1 MKLGTRALPSHAS
14 SVQTAASTEC
24 FWPDGQGCKSSFR
37 IGPAFALKRATR
49 SHQEINGIRRATPF
63 ELLALLLLALPL
75 LLTLQKLVVLFAL
88 GERSHQLLADRA
100 TMQDLTQLFGKIFIS
115 GAI

>member
-1 MKLGTRALPSHAS
+1 MVA
-14 SVQTAASTEC
+14 
-24 FWPDGQGCKSSFR
+24 FSFR
-37 IGPAFALKRATR
+37 AKMIVFCPNGPTQTTNVTHARD
-49 SHQEINGIRRATPF
+49 QGATPF

-75 LLTLQKLVVLFAL
+75 LLTLQKLVVLLAL

>member
-1 MKLGTRALPSHAS
+1 MFLARRPGLQVLLPYRSCFRS
-14 SVQTAASTEC
+14 KESYSVS
-24 FWPDGQGCKSSFR
+24 PGN
-37 IGPAFALKRATR
+37 KR
-49 SHQEINGIRRATPF
+49 NPKATPF
-63 ELLALLLLALPL
+63 ELLALLLALPL

-100 TMQDLTQLFGKIFIS
+100 TMQDLTQLFRKIFIS

>member
-1 MKLGTRALPSHAS
+1 MFLARQPGLQVLLPYRSCFRS
-14 SVQTAASTEC
+14 KESYSVS
-24 FWPDGQGCKSSFR
+24 PGN
-37 IGPAFALKRATR
+37 KR
-49 SHQEINGIRRATPF
+49 NPKATPF
-63 ELLALLLLALPL
+63 ELLALLLALPL

-100 TMQDLTQLFGKIFIS
+100 TMQDLTQLFRKIFIS

>member
-24 FWPDGQGCKSSFR
+24 FWPDGQGCKSSFS
-37 IGPAFALKRATR
+37 IGPAFALL
-49 SHQEINGIRRATPF
+49 
-63 ELLALLLLALPL
+63 LLALLLLALPL

-88 GERSHQLLADRA
+88 GERSHQLFADRA

>member
-1 MKLGTRALPSHAS
+1 MFLARQPGLQVLLPYRSCFRS
-14 SVQTAASTEC
+14 KESYSVS
-24 FWPDGQGCKSSFR
+24 PGN
-37 IGPAFALKRATR
+37 KR
-49 SHQEINGIRRATPF
+49 NPKATPF

-75 LLTLQKLVVLFAL
+75 LLTLQKL

-100 TMQDLTQLFGKIFIS
+100 TMQDLTQLFRKIFIS

>member
-24 FWPDGQGCKSSFR
+24 FWKQVLLPYRSCFR
-37 IGPAFALKRATR
+37 SKESYLVSPGNKR
-49 SHQEINGIRRATPF
+49 NPKATPF

-75 LLTLQKLVVLFAL
+75 LLTLQKLVVLLAL
-88 GERSHQLLADRA
+88 GERSHQLFADRA
-100 TMQDLTQLFGKIFIS
+100 TMQDLTQLFRKIFIS